1 MIILGA
7 LGVVAFAILSLE
19 GWGRLVVAGVVRLT
33 GAEPDWDIP
42 GVRGAIG
49 LALTS
54 ALIGLLVLIRVSALV
69 PVWVLAGA
77 GLTRRIVRPP
87 RGPLQ
92 RHGPRANGWPTR
104 RLAIAAPP

>member
-54 ALIGLLVLIRVSALV
+54 ALIGLLVLIRVPALV
-69 PVWVLAGA
+69 PFWVLAGA
-77 GLTRRIVRPP
+77 GLIGWIVRRP
-87 RGPLQ
+87 RGLLE
-92 RHGPRANGWPTR
+92 REGLRADG
-104 RLAIAAPP
+104 